1 MILYFILFIVLLK
14 ISITF
19 YKEGFTSI
27 SDIAFNAQKTS
38 TDLSKGF
45 DISKHN
51 FFNKNTQN
59 VSEKLNNEYIKQND
73 INSYDDFVN
82 GKNFYKEQVYE
93 LSDYYTYMYDQNYY
107 DNYATSSE
115 KSSINEKKKSLIDKN
130 NKTNQP
136 SIEIINFGT
145 NYKNLYD
152 NLSKNQN
159 SEIKIKV
166 DEYNKNKIYI

>member
-51 FFNKNTQN
+51 FFNNLNK
-59 VSEKLNNEYIKQND
+59 VSYF
-73 INSYDDFVN
+73 FVYLIIY
-82 GKNFYKEQVYE
+82 F
-93 LSDYYTYMYDQNYY
+93 DYLGIT
-107 DNYATSSE
+107 
-115 KSSINEKKKSLIDKN
+115 
-130 NKTNQP
+130 
-136 SIEIINFGT
+136 
-145 NYKNLYD
+145 
-152 NLSKNQN
+152 
-159 SEIKIKV
+159 
-166 DEYNKNKIYI
+166 